1 MAISGYD
8 MPIRL
13 RREAMEKYR
22 RRYRD
27 IREDRDMTQQQVA
40 EYLGMKQPQYSRYE
54 RGVSDMPASAVCRL
68 ADLYDTST
76 DYLLGRTSN
85 SKYKPR

>member
-1 MAISGYD
+1 MQ
-8 MPIRL
+8 
-13 RREAMEKYR
+13 KYR

-40 EYLGMKQPQYSRYE
+40 QYLGMKQPQYSRYE
-54 RGVSDMPASAVCRL
+54 RELAEMPASALVKL

-85 SKYKPR
+85 SRYKPR